1 MSRRDLGTR
10 MLYSSSVGRA
20 RRELYR
26 GAHVQLKAALQ
37 AGFWIEAIA
46 LCESML
52 SDRLEARYSF
62 IAGDTEEA
70 RRHKTIG
77 TLLKQLRAN
86 DRKKDNERLHT
97 LYAEIAEWSKQRNRA
112 VHHAVKLSDGEN
124 FEPWSERY
132 AGLQLAAT
140 EGAALVRRLKNE
152 LERLKRKGI

>member
-10 MLYSSSVGRA
+10 MLYSPPVGHA
-20 RRELYR
+20 RGELYR
-26 GAHVQLKAALQ
+26 GANVQLKAALQ

-62 IAGDTEEA
+62 IAGETEEA

-77 TLLKQLRAN
+77 TLLKQLRNN
-86 DRKKDNERLHT
+86 DRQKDNERLRT
-97 LYAEIAEWSKQRNRA
+97 LYAEIAEWSKKRNRA

-124 FEPWSERY
+124 FESWAERY
-132 AGLQLAAT
+132 SSLELAAT

-152 LERLKRKGI
+152 LERLKRRGI